1 MWTEKMDEILI
12 SPSARRIVP
21 QLSPIYGDAYT
32 ALWLFN
38 SVGIQLDEMGKWSD
52 EFILQVT
59 PQTVTWA
66 IGYFEQDYGLES
78 DDSLTLEERRTRL
91 LIKIRTRAPMNPSRV
106 EQLLSMLTGNT
117 VTITENVHK
126 NTFRISAD
134 GEMSDKIKKEFKDL
148 LNEVKPAHVIYIL
161 RIILRTTAVEHIIF
175 DPIRLVVRA
184 SANTWLMNPILL
196 NGVKNLDGT
205 WILDQQ
211 VRGHFE
217 LRKFKLHIHANGRP
231 DVAQIWKLPPESASL
246 TLHTSGLLRRIRP
259 WYLNSEFILD
269 GEHQLQPDTYEEAF

>member
-1 MWTEKMDEILI
+1 MWTEKMDEILR

-38 SVGIQLDEMGKWSD
+38 SVGIQLDEMEKWSD

-126 NTFRISAD
+126 NTFRVSID
-134 GEMSDKIKKEFKDL
+134 GDISDKVKKKFKEL
-148 LNEVKPAHVIYIL
+148 LNDVKPAHVIYIL
-161 RIILRTTAVEHIIF
+161 RIILRMVTTEDITF
-175 DPIRLVVRA
+175 NPIKLVVRA
-184 SANTWLMNPILL
+184 SANTWIMNPILL
-196 NGVKNLDGT
+196 NGVKNLDDT
-205 WILDQQ
+205 WILDQR
-211 VRGHFE
+211 VRGHFD
-217 LRKFKLHIHANGRP
+217 LRQFKVHMHANERMSA
-231 DVAQIWKLPPESASL
+231 AQIWKIPPSSANLS
-246 TLHTSGLLRRIRP
+246 LHTSGLLRRRNL
-259 WYLNSEFILD
+259 WHLNSEFILD